1 MGLIQRLRKAIRR
14 ERIHRREQGTS
25 MVEMVFVTPLLM
37 MLMFGIAEFG
47 VAFGQWQTLS
57 NAAREGARA
66 GIVFRVPCNAG
77 AVHTDIVTAVTIAAA
92 SMGISAPNVSTD
104 GGECAGSGTSLEVN
118 ATVPYTFQVLPGLSG
133 VPANITL
140 VAKSVMRNE

>member
-1 MGLIQRLRKAIRR
+1 
-14 ERIHRREQGTS
+14 
-25 MVEMVFVTPLLM
+25 MVEMVFVTPLLL

-66 GIVFRVPCNAG
+66 GIVFQNPCNVG
-77 AVHTDIVTAVTIAAA
+77 TVQTDIQTAVTTAAA
-92 SMGISAPNVSTD
+92 SMGISSPNVTS
-104 GGECAGSGTSLEVN
+104 GNECAGSGTPLTVR

-140 VAKSVMRNE
+140 VGESVMRNE

>member
-1 MGLIQRLRKAIRR
+1 MGLMQRLREAIRR
-14 ERIHRREQGTS
+14 ERNHRREQGTS

-57 NAAREGARA
+57 NAAREGART
-66 GIVFRVPCNAG
+66 GIVFRVPCNGGTVQA
-77 AVHTDIVTAVTIAAA
+77 DIQTAVTTAAA
-92 SMGISAPNVSTD
+92 SMGISSPTISSN
-104 GGECAGSGTSLEVN
+104 GECAGAGTPLTVN

-133 VPANITL
+133 VPANINL
-140 VAKSVMRNE
+140 VASSVMRNE

>member
-1 MGLIQRLRKAIRR
+1 MGLIQRLREATRR
-14 ERIHRREQGTS
+14 GRNHRREQGTS
-25 MVEMVFVTPLLM
+25 MVEMVFVTPLLL

-66 GIVFRVPCNAG
+66 GIVFQNPCNVG
-77 AVHTDIVTAVTIAAA
+77 NVQTDIQTAVTTAAA
-92 SMGISAPNVSTD
+92 SMGISSPAISSS
-104 GGECAGSGTSLEVN
+104 GECAGSGLPLTVN

-140 VAKSVMRNE
+140 VGKSVMRNE